1 MERCHIRCLSTH
13 PDCPGLPSTQRHF
26 LQGEQTLDYPGSSWM
41 RPRRDRRGGVVP
53 ETSSCNK
60 HFIRTRSEHDE
71 LFCQHQCSLSELGVH
86 QAPNPLWSAV
96 NTCDLV
102 SENQSSWGSSS
113 PGSKRTVATYRVNVY
128 LPYSPRGTHWEGQG
142 NRSPSPNTTGVREQ
156 PGCALYP
163 SCSR

>member
-1 MERCHIRCLSTH
+1 MNYFANI
-13 PDCPGLPSTQRHF
+13 GA
-26 LQGEQTLDYPGSSWM
+26 
-41 RPRRDRRGGVVP
+41 
-53 ETSSCNK
+53 
-60 HFIRTRSEHDE
+60 
-71 LFCQHQCSLSELGVH
+71 LSELGVL

-142 NRSPSPNTTGVREQ
+142 NTSLSPNTTGVREQ
-156 PGCALYP
+156 PVPCTHRVPGRTSGPHVQEALFLITGPTYIISFP
-163 SCSR
+163 SNQMLPQSRCKRERRSPGDW